1 MSAFQNWLNQLNF
14 EKLLELLITIAAA
27 LVCITLH
34 EVSHGYAAYRLGDP
48 TAKNAGRLT
57 LNPIR
62 HIDPV
67 GLLVMAV
74 ARFGWARAVPIN
86 PGNFKH
92 FRRDTAITALAG
104 PVANVLIIALALLLH
119 STTIGVYLRW
129 DRPQWLLYVDQFFQ
143 YTAVLSAGLAV
154 FNLFPIPP
162 LDGSK
167 VLFSFLPR
175 PMYGKLLQY
184 ERFGFLVLLFLL
196 WFGVLDG
203 PLVFLREGL
212 LDLLWPVCRW
222 PFDLLIR
229 VSA

>member
-92 FRRDTAITALAG
+92 FRRDTAITGAG
-104 PVANVLIIALALLLH
+104 WPGGQCTN
-119 STTIGVYLRW
+119 Y
-129 DRPQWLLYVDQFFQ
+129 
-143 YTAVLSAGLAV
+143 
-154 FNLFPIPP
+154 
-162 LDGSK
+162 
-167 VLFSFLPR
+167 
-175 PMYGKLLQY
+175 
-184 ERFGFLVLLFLL
+184 RFGVAAAQH
-196 WFGVLDG
+196 DH
-203 PLVFLREGL
+203 R
-212 LDLLWPVCRW
+212 
-222 PFDLLIR
+222 R
-229 VSA
+229 VSSLGPAAVAAVCGSVFSVYGSPQRGPGGF

>member
-74 ARFGWARAVPIN
+74 ARFGWAEGRFPSNA
-86 PGNFKH
+86 
-92 FRRDTAITALAG
+92 R
-104 PVANVLIIALALLLH
+104 
-119 STTIGVYLRW
+119 
-129 DRPQWLLYVDQFFQ
+129 QF
-143 YTAVLSAGLAV
+143 
-154 FNLFPIPP
+154 
-162 LDGSK
+162 
-167 VLFSFLPR
+167 
-175 PMYGKLLQY
+175 
-184 ERFGFLVLLFLL
+184 
-196 WFGVLDG
+196 
-203 PLVFLREGL
+203 
-212 LDLLWPVCRW
+212 
-222 PFDLLIR
+222 
-229 VSA
+229 

>member
-1 MSAFQNWLNQLNF
+1 M
-14 EKLLELLITIAAA
+14 
-27 LVCITLH
+27 
-34 EVSHGYAAYRLGDP
+34 
-48 TAKNAGRLT
+48 
-57 LNPIR
+57 
-62 HIDPV
+62 
-67 GLLVMAV
+67 
-74 ARFGWARAVPIN
+74 
-86 PGNFKH
+86 
-92 FRRDTAITALAG
+92 
-104 PVANVLIIALALLLH
+104 ANVLITALALLLH

>member
-74 ARFGWARAVPIN
+74 ARFGWTRAVPIN

-104 PVANVLIIALALLLH
+104 PVANVLITALALLLH
-119 STTIGVYLRW
+119 STTIGLYLRW
-129 DRPQWLLYVDQFFQ
+129 DRPQWLLYVDQFFK